1 MLKQLL
7 RHTTASRS
15 SASAIKEIGVV
26 HCGQPLLFWVS
37 DSNTS
42 HSNHRT
48 KHLYYSI
55 TVILCYSVSNKRV
68 LGTKKKTKER
78 VSIAVI
84 PFVPFIYFVTFEPLI
99 DVILIQLHE
108 LCSLSNLVPT
118 ERYRLRDKQLT
129 NISILILS
137 QGTDDI
143 LVAIGAECPV
153 GR

>member
-1 MLKQLL
+1 MLRQLL

-48 KHLYYSI
+48 KHLYYCDTLLQCEQQDSI
-55 TVILCYSVSNKRV
+55 RD
-68 LGTKKKTKER
+68 KKKTKER
-78 VSIAVI
+78 ASIAVI